1 MLTQNRQKCWHRI
14 VRRWWRNA
22 HLWSVLELV
31 RGLDQSVP
39 FSDIACFPCL
49 YRPICELLLWFHSRL
64 HFLLSTVNSYK
75 VHSAILFCWW
85 SWACSNQP
93 LILIMVVTF
102 AITMRCFQ
110 KMNGKL
116 TVSWIFGWF
125 AVVNDRMSALESHTV
140 ESISTT
146 ALFTIQT
153 LGYYLFVWK
162 QCLFIVYFVVFL
174 FFVFLWRVFKFLSE
188 HIYFCTTEIF
198 WIQQYHISLESLS
211 TKSS

>member
-1 MLTQNRQKCWHRI
+1 MHT
-14 VRRWWRNA
+14 
-22 HLWSVLELV
+22 
-31 RGLDQSVP
+31 
-39 FSDIACFPCL
+39 
-49 YRPICELLLWFHSRL
+49 
-64 HFLLSTVNSYK
+64 
-75 VHSAILFCWW
+75 AILFCWW

-153 LGYYLFVWK
+153 WGYHLFVWK
-162 QCLFIVYFVVFL
+162 QCLFFVYFVVFL
-174 FFVFLWRVFKFLSE
+174 FFVWDTAIAPNSNTHSSHNKQTNNAHAHAQKALCKCVQATLHCKL
-188 HIYFCTTEIF
+188 HYNCCTSRTF
-198 WIQQYHISLESLS
+198 
-211 TKSS
+211 T